1 MTYKRITWGI
11 VLIFIGLM
19 FALRNFGI
27 VSFNWHMVI
36 SLWPLIIVI
45 WGISLL
51 PVKEWAKLVISL
63 VITVAAFIIVI
74 YTGGSGNSFF
84 CRHKQ
89 VVFNKECRIQKMNL
103 PFDSNI
109 TRARLEFDAAAG
121 EFNIDS
127 LSADLIDFNREGN
140 IGNFSLTSLDEDSVR
155 IINLNMKDK
164 EFSFGTGKNE
174 AIIHLNPNPLWDI
187 NMKSGAAEINADFT
201 GLKVSTVQFEGGASK
216 LSIRIGKL
224 YPLTNISLKSG
235 VTSITIEIPKESG
248 CEFHNKGALTK
259 KGLDGFIKTGDGL
272 FLTPDFK
279 KSTNKVI
286 VISESAVSEL
296 NIVQY

>member
-19 FALRNFGI
+19 FVLKNFGI

-51 PVKEWAKLVISL
+51 PVKEWAKLTISL
-63 VITVAAFIIVI
+63 VITVAAFVIVI

-84 CRHKQ
+84 CRHKH
-89 VVFNKECRIQKMNL
+89 VAINKECRIQKMNL
-103 PFDSNI
+103 PFDSSI

-121 EFNIDS
+121 EFTIDS

-140 IGNFSLTSLDEDSVR
+140 IGNFSLTSLDEDNAR
-155 IINLNMKDK
+155 IINLKMKDK
-164 EFSFGTGKNE
+164 EFSFGNDKNE
-174 AIIHLNPNPLWDI
+174 ATIRLNPNPIWDVNI
-187 NMKSGAAEINADFT
+187 ESGAAVINADFT
-201 GLKVSTVQFEGGASK
+201 RLKVSTIQFEGGASK

-224 YPLTNISLKSG
+224 YPITNISLKSG
-235 VTSITIEIPKESG
+235 VTSITVEIPRESG

-259 KGLDGFIKTGDGL
+259 KGLDGFIKTDDGL
-272 FLTPDFK
+272 FLTPNFK
-279 KSTNKVI
+279 KSTNKII